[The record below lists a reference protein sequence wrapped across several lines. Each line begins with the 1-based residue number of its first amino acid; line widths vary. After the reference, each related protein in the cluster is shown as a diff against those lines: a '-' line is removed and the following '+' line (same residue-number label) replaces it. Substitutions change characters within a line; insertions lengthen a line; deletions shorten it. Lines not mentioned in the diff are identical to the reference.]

1 MHLRTLWGNKITHAK
16 QEHYSYLNLMTVDV
30 TAPPTPTGPNK
41 TKLVPVTQT
50 YLHMSAKNGSG
61 GKKVDLSLDC

>member
-1 MHLRTLWGNKITHAK
+1 MFCNAHSHIMREQNYTCK

-50 YLHMSAKNGSG
+50 YLHMSAKNG
-61 GKKVDLSLDC
+61 